1 MNKNIVLTKEPKDLS
16 FTVDKKLKIAHNRL
30 DHDGYRWWNKW
41 FPAKGTSD
49 KNVIKE
55 MEDISDY
62 MTNKLKKG
70 ISSIYELIGEMDLI
84 PLDSNQKEYNVFYE
98 GEFIDCWIRLITRR
112 GDYNM
117 YIHCYEKKENVC

>member
-1 MNKNIVLTKEPKDLS
+1 MLNREIKLLKQPTDMS
-16 FTVDKKLKIAHNRL
+16 FTENQNLKIAHNRL

-49 KNVIKE
+49 KNVIEE
-55 MEDISDY
+55 MEAISDY

-70 ISSIYELIGEMDLI
+70 ITSIYELIYDMVLI
-84 PLDSNQKEYNVFYE
+84 PLDSNQTEYNVFYE
-98 GEFIDCWIRLITRR
+98 GEYINCWIRLITRR

-117 YIHCYEKKENVC
+117 YIHCYER